1 MRADVPEDVPV
12 EVELEDLLQR
22 GYRYALSLTHDRHR
36 AEELVQDACVSLL
49 RSGGQW
55 RVASLFTAIRHRL
68 IDQLR
73 RKALTMQ
80 SLENGMEGALES
92 YAARAPADEPDEELG
107 QALSILRPD
116 ERELLFLSAVEEMSV
131 AEIAELT
138 QRPRGTILSLLHR
151 AKHKVR
157 QFLTGL
163 RQR

>member
-1 MRADVPEDVPV
+1 MADVPDDA
-12 EVELEDLLQR
+12 ELEDLLQR

-36 AEELVQDACVSLL
+36 AEELVQEACVSLL

-55 RVASLFTAIRHRL
+55 RVASLFTAVRHRL

-73 RKALTMQ
+73 RRELTMQ
-80 SLENGMEGALES
+80 SLESGVEGALEA
-92 YAARAPADEPDEELG
+92 YVAAIPADEPDEELG
-107 QALSILRPD
+107 QALSILRPN
-116 ERELLFLSAVEEMSV
+116 ERELLFLSAIEEMSA

-151 AKHKVR
+151 AKHKAR
-157 QFLTGL
+157 QFLAGL